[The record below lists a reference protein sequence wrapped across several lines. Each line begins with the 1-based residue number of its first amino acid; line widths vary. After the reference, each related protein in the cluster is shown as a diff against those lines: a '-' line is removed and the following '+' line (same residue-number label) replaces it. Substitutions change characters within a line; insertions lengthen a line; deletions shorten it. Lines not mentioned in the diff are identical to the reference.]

1 MPSPQT
7 SFSVRVSTLRGNI
20 WDGQLTFSKRGTEL
34 YEGNAGCQALG
45 LRQRTSTLWGKLW
58 RESTFFFFFLRDS
71 IQSMKTNAE
80 WPDCLRPER
89 MPFEENCR
97 TSISLFHTGR

>member
-58 RESTFFFFFLRDS
+58 RESTFFFFFKRQYS
-71 IQSMKTNAE
+71 INEDK
-80 WPDCLRPER
+80 C
-89 MPFEENCR
+89 
-97 TSISLFHTGR
+97 